1 MNTNINQIFQKVI
14 KNLSVVGLG
23 LGVFNTVSN
32 LITNQDLKDKLEI
45 EKFKNSQLIE
55 RINKLVTDNESNSK
69 IENILRKSLDNNENK
84 MEILISKMNHLIENK
99 SIDENKIIEVNN
111 SIKNINN
118 DLAEVVNQIDETLR
132 SSIINLDFFNSIISY
147 INNLNFIQTLA
158 FTHISA
164 IIFIF
169 LSLNSLIALYF
180 GNSLINKFNI
190 DNKYPKIYKFI
201 ELRRKF
207 QVYYLIKDLTI
218 IYLILILLTFINVIL
233 FIIFS

>member
-14 KNLSVVGLG
+14 KNLSGVGLG